1 MISCSKTSATIRKT
15 FKTKP
20 PLEALFKQGFQPL
33 PFGQPPHL
41 FGGAYL
47 NLPQGHH
54 ALDLIPQKH
63 FMFLQ
68 KYKGSR
74 EIISLAGCGA
84 EPHERMASFL

>member
-20 PLEALFKQGFQPL
+20 PLEALLQTPPRESL
-33 PFGQPPHL
+33 PWNP
-41 FGGAYL
+41 
-47 NLPQGHH
+47 
-54 ALDLIPQKH
+54 IPQKH